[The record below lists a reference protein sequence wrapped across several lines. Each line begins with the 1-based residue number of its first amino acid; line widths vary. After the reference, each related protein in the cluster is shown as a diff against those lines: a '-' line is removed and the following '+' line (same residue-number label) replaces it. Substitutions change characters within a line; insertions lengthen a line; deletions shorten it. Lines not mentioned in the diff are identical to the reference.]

1 MLVFLRVHILAD
13 VTSLSVTP
21 SSAGLNVLEEHC
33 MPDQD
38 RIPHASIHHNFVICN
53 SFVRQ
58 IIDRFDFSTFFMC
71 IIHMRQPFFVG
82 RKHVVE
88 PPRKTLYFSGG
99 ERDCPVSRFLSVK
112 KNGKV

>member
-21 SSAGLNVLEEHC
+21 SSAGLNVLDEHC

-53 SFVRQ
+53 SFFHQ
-58 IIDRFDFSTFFMC
+58 LINLFDFYALSDLGLAYSARPE
-71 IIHMRQPFFVG
+71 HLV
-82 RKHVVE
+82 
-88 PPRKTLYFSGG
+88 PR
-99 ERDCPVSRFLSVK
+99 C
-112 KNGKV
+112 